1 MKKDITVILPVN
13 EVTSNFEPYFNR
25 AIQSLEIQV
34 RPVNEL
40 IIVYSSTKEVK
51 EWLTDWESGKEM
63 GEDKFTRPEGLT
75 ITLVENKEKT
85 DFCSQINL
93 GVKNCKTPWF
103 SILEFDDE
111 YSRNWFKN
119 FDVYTK
125 EYNEVEIFLPLVVD
139 VNVDNTFLGFTN
151 ESLWAMKFSEKLGF
165 LDNNTLLN
173 YQNFQISGAIY
184 KKESFE
190 DIGGFKSNLKLTF
203 GYEFLLRATYNDL
216 QIMTI
221 PKIGY
226 KHANMREF
234 SLFWNYK
241 NNPQDKLAADEG
253 QFWVDAAKK
262 EYFFTYDR
270 EISYEG
276 N

>member
-1 MKKDITVILPVN
+1 MKKDISVIIPVH
-13 EVTSNFEPYFNR
+13 EVTGNFEEYFKR
-25 AIQSLEIQV
+25 ALQSLVNQV
-34 RPVNEL
+34 TQVKEVVL
-40 IIVYSSTKEVK
+40 VYTNTKEVVSWVE
-51 EWLTDWESGKEM
+51 EWEKDKPSELKFNLVKNEGKS
-63 GEDKFTRPEGLT
+63 
-75 ITLVENKEKT
+75 

-93 GVKNCKTPWF
+93 GVENSKSDWF

-119 FDVYTK
+119 VHTYMDHYS
-125 EYNEVEIFLPLVVD
+125 EVDIFLPLCID
-139 VNVDNTFLGFTN
+139 VNTENNFLGFTN

-173 YQNFQISGAIY
+173 YQNFQTSGAVY
-184 KKESFE
+184 KKESYE
-190 DIGGFKSNLKLTF
+190 DIGMLKPSMKLTF
-203 GYEFLLRATYNDL
+203 SYEFLLRATYNDF

-226 KHANMREF
+226 KHSNMREN

-241 NNPQDKLAADEG
+241 NKPSEKLELDEG
-253 QFWVDAAKK
+253 SFWLETAKK

-270 EISYEG
+270 EVKFES